1 MTTAR
6 RIQTS
11 ASWIRR
17 ILWLAAPP
25 ALFLAVLFRI
35 ADADA
40 LWTALVPAAPEWLL
54 AAALLAAAFAVNQG
68 ALYQGV
74 FGVLGEDVALG
85 QAVSLSLVMAFGSL
99 ALPGGTA
106 AGIAYFVSAA
116 NGRGIGSSRA
126 LLASLAYY
134 LFEYVAL
141 LPVLLIGVAVLRLR
155 HDLSPASLAALTVFY
170 GIALGAAGLMVWGL
184 IRPEQAT
191 RRLMVSAAWLRRTV
205 RWIQRFLAAPA
216 VARVAGEIQEI
227 LVLARAGSA
236 RALRPLL
243 HAALLQVIA
252 LALLDAVFLALGV
265 RLPPP
270 VLIAGYAV
278 GTIFMLVS
286 ITPSGAGIVEGAM
299 TVTFASLGVPLEVA
313 ASAAVLYRL
322 YTFWLPM
329 IAGFLTLRLL
339 RPARA

>member
-1 MTTAR
+1 MSTAR
-6 RIQTS
+6 RIHAS
-11 ASWIRR
+11 ALWARR

-25 ALFLAVLFRI
+25 ALFLAVLLRV
-35 ADADA
+35 ADVDA
-40 LWTALVPAAPEWLL
+40 LRTALIPAAPEWLL

-74 FGVLGEDVALG
+74 FAVLGEDVKLG
-85 QAVSLSLVMAFGSL
+85 QAVALSLVMAFGSL

-134 LFEYVAL
+134 LFEYGAM
-141 LPVLLIGVAVLRLR
+141 LPVLLVGIAVLRLR
-155 HDLSPASLAALTVFY
+155 HDLSPASLAALAVFY
-170 GIALGAAGLMVWGL
+170 GIALGAAGVMVWGF

-191 RRLMVSAAWLRRTV
+191 RNLTASAAWLRRTV
-205 RWIQRFLAAPA
+205 RWTPRLLPAPA
-216 VARVAGEIQEI
+216 VAGFADEIHEV
-227 LVLARAGSA
+227 LVLARRRPG

-243 HAALLQVIA
+243 HAALLQVIC
-252 LALLDAVFLALGV
+252 LALLDAVFVALDV
-265 RLPPP
+265 RLSPA

-286 ITPSGAGIVEGAM
+286 ITPSGVGIVEGAM

-339 RPARA
+339 RPVRA